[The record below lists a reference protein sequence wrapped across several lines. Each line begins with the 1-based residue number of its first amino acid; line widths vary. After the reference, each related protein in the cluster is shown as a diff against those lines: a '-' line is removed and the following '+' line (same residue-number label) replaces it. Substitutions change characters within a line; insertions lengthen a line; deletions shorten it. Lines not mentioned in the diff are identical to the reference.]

1 MSRLDIGDMIASCL
15 QAVEWVGLV
24 VRVIFVRWL
33 NELKRS
39 DSDGSRMDAQSHLLY
54 LIEMSLFLKV
64 RGAGAAS
71 NRCQRR

>member
-1 MSRLDIGDMIASCL
+1 METWL
-15 QAVEWVGLV
+15 
-24 VRVIFVRWL
+24 RVILSSEMRGSVLRGMIFVRWV

-39 DSDGSRMDAQSHLLY
+39 DRGGSRMNAQSHLLY
-54 LIEMSLFLKV
+54 LIEMSLFLRD